1 MLGANS
7 YGKSGIRLVK
17 VTRRPDRH
25 DLKDLTV
32 AVRLEGDFERAHSEG
47 DNSAVLPT
55 DTMKNTVYA
64 LAAESSLEEVESFG
78 LVLARHFVESHAPV
92 SRARIEISEHLWE
105 RLEVSGRPHRHSFR
119 RAGDETRLARVA
131 LDRGGTPSVEAG
143 LENLMILKTA
153 QSGFAGFPRDRYTT
167 LKETGDRILA
177 TALSAVWSYDEPEAS
192 FNLLWKAIRQTLLE
206 TFADHDSKSVQH
218 TLSAMGEA
226 VLERHHEVRQIRL
239 TMPNKHHLPVDL
251 APFGLANENA
261 IFVATEE
268 PYGLIEAALERPRSQ
283 S

>member
-32 AVRLEGDFERAHSEG
+32 AVRLEGDFEKAHADG

-64 LAAESSLEEVESFG
+64 FACERSLDQIESFG
-78 LVLARHFVESHAPV
+78 VALARHFVESHTPV
-92 SRARIEISEHLWE
+92 SRASVEIVEHLWE
-105 RLEVSGRPHRHSFR
+105 RLDPSGRPHRHAFR
-119 RAGDETRLARVA
+119 RAGEETRVARVTLAR
-131 LDRGGTPSVEAG
+131 GGRTSIDAG
-143 LENLMILKTA
+143 IEGLLILKTA
-153 QSGFAGFPRDRYTT
+153 QSGFSGFPRDRYTT
-167 LKETGDRILA
+167 LKETSDRILA
-177 TALSAVWSYDEPEAS
+177 TSLSASWSYAKAESS

-206 TFADHDSKSVQH
+206 TFADHESKSVQQ
-218 TLSAMGEA
+218 TLYAMGEA
-226 VLERHHEVRQIRL
+226 VLERHEEVARIRL
-239 TMPNKHHLPVDL
+239 TMPNKHHLPFDL
-251 APFGLANENA
+251 TPFGLENRNE

-268 PYGLIEAALERPRSQ
+268 PFGLIEATVERS